1 MIIQSQ
7 KYKLKSIE
15 ADYYPQFSI
24 TGNLN
29 ETKIDLRNGFSPSAL
44 AWSLGP
50 KVYLPLFN
58 MSQIDADYRIGG
70 QELEEFIKE
79 YNKTLMTSF
88 KNINV
93 ELAANKTSKST
104 LALKEENLRNSD
116 KILRDGELELRLGS
130 ISEYEQLFR
139 RYDNLVAGMDRERS
153 SYSAYIEQVS
163 LINNLGGVYRR
174 SASSEENTGTKIK
187 EA

>member
-104 LALKEENLRNSD
+104 LAFKGRKPE
-116 KILRDGELELRLGS
+116 ELR
-130 ISEYEQLFR
+130 
-139 RYDNLVAGMDRERS
+139 
-153 SYSAYIEQVS
+153 
-163 LINNLGGVYRR
+163 
-174 SASSEENTGTKIK
+174 
-187 EA
+187 